1 MTIPASVKQYL
12 DQQGIKYDV
21 VAHAHT
27 ANSLRTAGAANV
39 PADQLAKSVVVG
51 DERGYVLAVIPATHR
66 LDLGVLSRQMQR
78 RLGLATEPEVGG
90 LFEDCEFGAVP
101 PLGAAYGI
109 RMVVDESLTHCA
121 DVYFEA
127 GDHTDLVHVSGT
139 DFLRLI
145 ENAPRGQFSHHV

>member
-12 DQQGIKYDV
+12 DQQGIRYDV
-21 VAHAHT
+21 VAHMHT
-27 ANSLRTAGAANV
+27 ANSLRTAGAANI
-39 PADQLAKSVVVG
+39 PGDQLAKSVVVG

-66 LDLGVLSRQMQR
+66 LDLGVLSRHMQR

-109 RMVVDESLTHCA
+109 RMVVDESLTHCT

-127 GDHTDLVHVSGT
+127 GDHTDLVRVSGT

-145 ENAPRGQFSHHV
+145 ENAPRGQFSHHI